1 MNDFKF
7 IAMDETKSETKV
19 TGNIYLYDLFFM
31 LIYFTVAAMLG
42 TVVSSTLRIAYYAFN
57 VICAFWLT
65 MKSHSNRQRRN
76 YQSIVLFLRRDY
88 RVYKDIVVEDNR
100 KDTNEEN

>member
-1 MNDFKF
+1 MDNFRF

-19 TGNIYLYDLFFM
+19 SSNIYLYDLFFI
-31 LIYFTVAAMLG
+31 LIYFTVSAMLG
-42 TVVSSTLRIAYYAFN
+42 TIVSSALRIPYYAFN
-57 VICAFWLT
+57 IICALWLT
-65 MKSHSNRQRRN
+65 MKSHSNKQRRN

>member
-31 LIYFTVAAMLG
+31 LIYFTVTAMLEQ
-42 TVVSSTLRIAYYAFN
+42 L
-57 VICAFWLT
+57 C
-65 MKSHSNRQRRN
+65 HQH
-76 YQSIVLFLRRDY
+76 
-88 RVYKDIVVEDNR
+88 
-100 KDTNEEN
+100 

>member
-57 VICAFWLT
+57 VFCPIIISAKCVQQFIRSVWKIFGMT
-65 MKSHSNRQRRN
+65 MTK
-76 YQSIVLFLRRDY
+76 
-88 RVYKDIVVEDNR
+88 
-100 KDTNEEN
+100 

>member
-1 MNDFKF
+1 MDNFKF

-19 TGNIYLYDLFFM
+19 AGNIYLYDLFFI
-31 LIYFTVAAMLG
+31 LIYFTVSA
-42 TVVSSTLRIAYYAFN
+42 VSSALRIPYYAFN
-57 VICAFWLT
+57 IICALWLT
-65 MKSHSNRQRRN
+65 MKSHSNKQRRN

>member
-76 YQSIVLFLRRDY
+76 YQSIAATV
-88 RVYKDIVVEDNR
+88 K
-100 KDTNEEN
+100 

>member
-1 MNDFKF
+1 MDKFKF

-19 TGNIYLYDLFFM
+19 AGNIYLYDLFFI
-31 LIYFTVAAMLG
+31 LIYFTVSAMLG
-42 TVVSSTLRIAYYAFN
+42 SALRIPYYAFN
-57 VICAFWLT
+57 IICALWLT
-65 MKSHSNRQRRN
+65 MKSHSNKQRRN